1 MGLAAVVAGGC
12 LSLGAISPAAARRRS
27 NSSEKAWRIGTYV
40 GAAGTAAALAT
51 GKGTLGL
58 IGAGATLLSYSQ
70 WRHQVRR
77 RHQDDSR
84 YAYNRYRRSY
94 YSRHHRR

>member
-1 MGLAAVVAGGC
+1 MGLTAVVAAGC
-12 LSLGAISPAAARRRS
+12 LSLGAISPAAARHRH
-27 NSSEKAWRIGTYV
+27 SSENAWRIGTYV

-51 GKGTLGL
+51 GRGTLGL

-77 RHQDDSR
+77 RHQDESR
-84 YAYNRYRRSY
+84 YAYSRYRRAY
-94 YSRHHRR
+94 YRRHRRR